1 MISRSLMPQYK
12 SNLLSNYAKL
22 MKFVVIDDDPTGS
35 QTVHDCLLLLK
46 WDCSTL
52 VKGFESNSNLF
63 FILANTRSLSEND
76 AKLTIEEIC
85 KNLKTV
91 IASQAY
97 EEEIIFISR
106 GDSTLRGHNFLEP
119 STLNSCLGP
128 FDATFHIPAFIE
140 GKRLTINGSHFVD
153 KIPINQTIFARD
165 KIFGFE
171 TSNVK
176 HLLFQQSKSQINFE
190 DIQNLLLS
198 DIEILNDEENNIVFK
213 KLKELKNNKHVIV
226 DIENYSQLNKF
237 SLVIKKLTNQKKF
250 LFRTAASFISSIS
263 EKKTVSKGKAFFSNL
278 RIRSKENSFLP
289 GLIIVGSYV
298 ELSTIQLKNL
308 LEISNC
314 NPIELDVFE
323 FFKIIS
329 SDNNMPRNLF
339 KKKFLKEIRFSFE
352 KGKTPVLFTSRKF
365 MFLDYSEQFYFYNSL
380 ACFIAELVA
389 DLKYEIGYLISK
401 GGITTNMILS
411 DGLNA
416 DYVYLEGQILTGIS
430 VVTYNLKNNMRLP
443 IVTHPGNI
451 GTKDSLVNI
460 WKVFENK
467 NNF

>member
-1 MISRSLMPQYK
+1 
-12 SNLLSNYAKL
+12 

-46 WDCSTL
+46 WDVSTL
-52 VKGFESNSNLF
+52 VKGFESKSNLF

-97 EEEIIFISR
+97 GEKIIFISR

-119 STLNSCLGP
+119 SALNNCLGP

-140 GKRLTINGSHFVD
+140 GKRFTINGSHFVD
-153 KIPINQTIFARD
+153 KTPINKTIYARD
-165 KIFGFE
+165 KIFGYE

-176 HLLFQQSKSQINFE
+176 NLLLQNSKSQLNIE

-213 KLKELKNNKHVIV
+213 TLKNLKNNKHVIV
-226 DIENYSQLNKF
+226 DVENYSQLKKF
-237 SLVIKKLTNQKKF
+237 SLVIKKLTKQKKF

-263 EKKTVSKGKAFFSNL
+263 DKKSVPKFQTFCSHLRLRNNGKSY
-278 RIRSKENSFLP
+278 LP

-314 NPIELDVFE
+314 KPIELDVFE
-323 FFKIIS
+323 FFKITS
-329 SDNNMPRNLF
+329 SENNQNRINNF
-339 KKKFLKEIRFSFE
+339 KNSFLKEIRFSFE
-352 KGKTPVLFTSRKF
+352 IGKTPVLFTSRKF
-365 MFLDYSEQFYFYNSL
+365 MSLDYSEQFNFYHSL
-380 ACFIAELVA
+380 ASFISELVA
-389 DLKYEIGYLISK
+389 ELKYEIGYLISK
-401 GGITTNMILS
+401 GGITTNVILS
-411 DGLNA
+411 NGLNA

-430 VVTYNLKNNMRLP
+430 VVTYNLKNGEKLP

-460 WKVFENK
+460 WKAFENK

>member
-1 MISRSLMPQYK
+1 
-12 SNLLSNYAKL
+12 

-35 QTVHDCLLLLK
+35 QTVQDCLLLLR

-52 VKGFESNSNLF
+52 VKGFESKSNLF
-63 FILANTRSLSEND
+63 FILANTRSLSADD
-76 AKLTIEEIC
+76 AKLRIGEIC

-153 KIPINQTIFARD
+153 KTPINQTIFARD
-165 KIFGFE
+165 KIFGYE

-176 HLLFQQSKSQINFE
+176 NLLYQKSKFEINLD

-198 DIEILNDEENNIVFK
+198 DLEILNDAENNIVFK
-213 KLKELKNNKHVIV
+213 KLKNLKNNKHVIV
-226 DIENYSQLNKF
+226 DVENYSQLKNF
-237 SLVIKKLTNQKKF
+237 SLIIKKLTKQKKF

-263 EKKTVSKGKAFFSNL
+263 EKKSVPKSKSFFSNL
-278 RIRSKENSFLP
+278 RVRNKGKSFLQ
-289 GLIIVGSYV
+289 GLVIVGSYV
-298 ELSTIQLKNL
+298 ELSTIQLENL
-308 LEISNC
+308 LKISSC
-314 NPIELDVFE
+314 KPIELDVFE
-323 FFKIIS
+323 FFKIS
-329 SDNNMPRNLF
+329 SSENNKKLRNLL
-339 KKKFLKEIRFSFE
+339 KNKFLKEIRFSFE

-365 MFLDYSEQFYFYNSL
+365 MSLDYSEQFDFYNSL
-380 ACFIAELVA
+380 AFFIAELVA

-401 GGITTNMILS
+401 GGITTNVILS
-411 DGLNA
+411 NGLNA
-416 DYVYLEGQILTGIS
+416 DYVDLKGQILTGIS
-430 VVTYNLKNNMRLP
+430 VVTCNLKNCEKLP

-467 NNF
+467 NNFLN

>member
-1 MISRSLMPQYK
+1 
-12 SNLLSNYAKL
+12 

-52 VKGFESNSNLF
+52 VKGFESKSNLF
-63 FILANTRSLSEND
+63 FILANTRSLPEND

-91 IASQAY
+91 ISSLAY
-97 EEEIIFISR
+97 EKELIFISR

-119 STLNSCLGP
+119 SALNSCLGP
-128 FDATFHIPAFIE
+128 FDATFYIPAFIE

-153 KIPINQTIFARD
+153 KIPIGQTIFASD

-176 HLLFQQSKSQINFE
+176 NLLFQQSKSQINFE
-190 DIQNLLLS
+190 DIQNLFLS
-198 DIEILNDEENNIVFK
+198 DIEMLNDEKNNIIFK
-213 KLKELKNNKHVIV
+213 TLKNLKNNKHVIV
-226 DIENYSQLNKF
+226 DVENYSQLKKF
-237 SLVIKKLTNQKKF
+237 SQVIKRLVKHKKF

-263 EKKTVSKGKAFFSNL
+263 EKKSVSQSEIFFSNL
-278 RIRSKENSFLP
+278 RIRNKEKTFLP
-289 GLIIVGSYV
+289 GLVIVGSYV
-298 ELSTIQLKNL
+298 ELSTIQLNNL

-314 NPIELDVFE
+314 YPVELDVFE
-323 FFKIIS
+323 FFKITS
-329 SDNNMPRNLF
+329 SDIDQKRRNLF
-339 KKKFLKEIRFSFE
+339 KNKFLKEIRFSFE

-365 MFLDYSEQFYFYNSL
+365 MSLDSSELFDFYNLL

-401 GGITTNMILS
+401 GGITTNLILS
-411 DGLNA
+411 NGLNA

-430 VVTYNLKNNMRLP
+430 VVTHNLKNDEKLP

-451 GTKDSLVNI
+451 GTKDSLINI

>member
-1 MISRSLMPQYK
+1 
-12 SNLLSNYAKL
+12 

-52 VKGFESNSNLF
+52 VKGFESKSNLF

-85 KNLKTV
+85 KNLKSV
-91 IASQAY
+91 ITSQGY
-97 EEEIIFISR
+97 KEEIIFISR

-153 KIPINQTIFARD
+153 KTPINQTIFARD
-165 KIFGFE
+165 KIFGYQ

-176 HLLFQQSKSQINFE
+176 TLLFQKSKSQINFE

-198 DIEILNDEENNIVFK
+198 DIEILNYEDNNIVFK
-213 KLKELKNNKHVIV
+213 TLKNLKNNKHIIV
-226 DIENYSQLNKF
+226 DVENYFQLKKF
-237 SLVIKKLTNQKKF
+237 STVIKKLTKQKKF

-263 EKKTVSKGKAFFSNL
+263 DQKSVSRGETFFSNL
-278 RIRSKENSFLP
+278 RIRNEENSVLP

-308 LEISNC
+308 LDIRNC

-323 FFKIIS
+323 FFKINS
-329 SDNNMPRNLF
+329 SDNNHEQRNLF
-339 KKKFLKEIRFSFE
+339 KNKFLREIRFSFDQ
-352 KGKTPVLFTSRKF
+352 GKTPVLFTSRQF
-365 MFLDYSEQFYFYNSL
+365 LSLDYSEQFNFYNSL
-380 ACFIAELVA
+380 AFFTAELVA

-401 GGITTNMILS
+401 GGITTNVILS
-411 DGLNA
+411 NGLNA

-430 VVTYNLKNNMRLP
+430 VVSHNLKNDKKLP

-451 GTKDSLVNI
+451 GTKDSLVRI
-460 WKVFENK
+460 WKVLENK

>member
-1 MISRSLMPQYK
+1 
-12 SNLLSNYAKL
+12 

-35 QTVHDCLLLLK
+35 QTVQDCLLLLK

-52 VKGFESNSNLF
+52 VKGFESKSNLF

-76 AKLTIEEIC
+76 AKSTIEEIC
-85 KNLKTV
+85 KNIKAV
-91 IASQAY
+91 IASQVN

-119 STLNSCLGP
+119 SALNSCLGP

-153 KIPINQTIFARD
+153 KTPINQTIFARD
-165 KIFGFE
+165 KIFGYE

-176 HLLFQQSKSQINFE
+176 SLLFQKSNSQINIE

-213 KLKELKNNKHVIV
+213 KLKNLNKNKHVIV
-226 DIENYSQLNKF
+226 DVENYSQLNKF
-237 SLVIKKLTNQKKF
+237 ALVMKKLTKQKKF

-263 EKKTVSKGKAFFSNL
+263 EKKSVPKVETFFSNL
-278 RIRSKENSFLP
+278 RIKDKEKSFLP
-289 GLIIVGSYV
+289 GLIVVGSYV
-298 ELSTIQLKNL
+298 EISTLQLKNL

-314 NPIELDVFE
+314 NPIELDVLE
-323 FFKIIS
+323 FFKITS
-329 SDNNMPRNLF
+329 SENSYKQRNLF
-339 KKKFLKEIRFSFE
+339 KNNFLKEIRFSFE

-365 MFLDYSEQFYFYNSL
+365 FSLDYSEQFNFYNSL
-380 ACFIAELVA
+380 SCFIAELVA

-411 DGLNA
+411 NGLNA

-430 VVTYNLKNNMRLP
+430 VVTCKLKNDEKLP

-451 GTKDSLVNI
+451 GNKDSLVNI

-467 NNF
+467 INF

>member
-1 MISRSLMPQYK
+1 
-12 SNLLSNYAKL
+12 

-35 QTVHDCLLLLK
+35 QTVYDCLLLLK

-52 VKGFESNSNLF
+52 VKGFESKSNLF

-76 AKLTIEEIC
+76 AKITIEEIC

-91 IASQAY
+91 IASQCY
-97 EEEIIFISR
+97 EEIIFISR

-119 STLNSCLGP
+119 STLTSCLGP

-153 KIPINQTIFARD
+153 KTHIHKTIFAKD
-165 KIFGFE
+165 KIFGYE

-176 HLLFQQSKSQINFE
+176 NLLFQKSKSKLNLD
-190 DIQNLLLS
+190 DIQNLFLPDL
-198 DIEILNDEENNIVFK
+198 EILNDKENNIVFK
-213 KLKELKNNKHVIV
+213 TLKNLKNNKHVIV
-226 DIENYSQLNKF
+226 DIENYSQLKKF
-237 SLVIKKLTNQKKF
+237 SLVIKKLIKHKKF

-263 EKKTVSKGKAFFSNL
+263 DKQSVSQSEIFFSNL
-278 RIRSKENSFLP
+278 RIRNKKKSFLP

-298 ELSTIQLKNL
+298 ELSTIQLNNL

-323 FFKIIS
+323 FFKITS
-329 SDNNMPRNLF
+329 SQNNHKQRNLF
-339 KKKFLKEIRFSFE
+339 KNKFLKEIRFSFE

-365 MFLDYSEQFYFYNSL
+365 MSLDYSEQFNFYNTLS
-380 ACFIAELVA
+380 CFIAELVA

-411 DGLNA
+411 NGLNA

-430 VVTYNLKNNMRLP
+430 VVTCKLKNDEKLP

-467 NNF
+467 INF

>member
-1 MISRSLMPQYK
+1 
-12 SNLLSNYAKL
+12 

-52 VKGFESNSNLF
+52 AKGFESKSNLF

-91 IASQAY
+91 ITSQPY

-106 GDSTLRGHNFLEP
+106 GDSTLRGHNYLEP
-119 STLNSCLGP
+119 VAINSCLGP
-128 FDATFHIPAFIE
+128 FDATFYIPAFIE
-140 GKRLTINGSHFVD
+140 GKRFTINGSHFVD
-153 KIPINQTIFARD
+153 KTPVSQTIFATD
-165 KIFGFE
+165 KIFGYE

-176 HLLFQQSKSQINFE
+176 NLLFQQSKSQINFE

-198 DIEILNDEENNIVFK
+198 DIEMLNDEENNIVFK
-213 KLKELKNNKHVIV
+213 TLKNLKNNKHVVV
-226 DIENYSQLNKF
+226 DAENYSQLKKF
-237 SLVIKKLTNQKKF
+237 SLVIKKLIKQKKF

-263 EKKTVSKGKAFFSNL
+263 EKQSVSQSEIFFSNL
-278 RIRSKENSFLP
+278 RIRNKKKSFLP

-298 ELSTIQLKNL
+298 ELSTIQLNNL

-314 NPIELDVFE
+314 NPVELDVFE

-329 SDNNMPRNLF
+329 LDNNERRNLF
-339 KKKFLKEIRFSFE
+339 KNKLLKAIRFSFE

-365 MFLDYSEQFYFYNSL
+365 MSLDSSELFNFYNLL

-401 GGITTNMILS
+401 GGITTNLILS
-411 DGLNA
+411 NGLNA
-416 DYVYLEGQILTGIS
+416 DYVYLEGQIFTGIS
-430 VVTYNLKNNMRLP
+430 VVTYNLKNDEKLP

-451 GTKDSLVNI
+451 GSKDSLVNI

>member
-1 MISRSLMPQYK
+1 
-12 SNLLSNYAKL
+12 

-35 QTVHDCLLLLK
+35 QTVHDCFLLLK

-52 VKGFESNSNLF
+52 VKGFESKSNLF

-91 IASQAY
+91 ITSQSY

-119 STLNSCLGP
+119 SVLNSCLGP

-140 GKRLTINGSHFVD
+140 GNRLTINGSHFID

-165 KIFGFE
+165 KIFGYE
-171 TSNVK
+171 TSDVK
-176 HLLFQQSKSQINFE
+176 SLLFKKSKSQINIE

-213 KLKELKNNKHVIV
+213 KLKNLNKNKHVIV
-226 DIENYSQLNKF
+226 DAENYSQLNKF
-237 SLVIKKLTNQKKF
+237 ALVIKKLTKQKKF

-263 EKKTVSKGKAFFSNL
+263 EKKSVYQSEIFYSNL
-278 RIRSKENSFLP
+278 RIKNKEKSFLP

-298 ELSTIQLKNL
+298 ELSTIQLRNL

-323 FFKIIS
+323 FFKINS
-329 SDNNMPRNLF
+329 TDNNQEKRNFF
-339 KKKFLKEIRFSFE
+339 KNKFLREIRLSLDQ
-352 KGKTPVLFTSRKF
+352 GKTPVLFTSRKF
-365 MFLDYSEQFYFYNSL
+365 LSLDYYEQFNFCNSL
-380 ACFIAELVA
+380 AFFIAELVA

-401 GGITTNMILS
+401 GGITTNLILS
-411 DGLNA
+411 KGLNA

-430 VVTYNLKNNMRLP
+430 VVTYNLKNGEKLP

-460 WKVFENK
+460 WKLFENK

>member
-1 MISRSLMPQYK
+1 
-12 SNLLSNYAKL
+12 

-35 QTVHDCLLLLK
+35 QTVQDCLLILK
-46 WDCSTL
+46 WDCATL
-52 VKGFESNSNLF
+52 VKAFESQSNLF
-63 FILANTRSLSEND
+63 FILANTRSLSESG

-85 KNLKTV
+85 KNLKAV
-91 IASQAY
+91 IDYQAY
-97 EEEIIFISR
+97 EEEIIIISR

-119 STLNSCLGP
+119 SVLNSCLGP

-153 KIPINQTIFARD
+153 KTPIDQTIFAKD
-165 KIFGFE
+165 KIFGYE

-176 HLLFQQSKSQINFE
+176 NLLFQKSKSQINFE
-190 DIQNLLLS
+190 DIQNLFLS
-198 DIEILNDEENNIVFK
+198 DIKMLNDEKNNVVFQ
-213 KLKELKNNKHVIV
+213 KLKNLKNNKHVIV
-226 DIENYSQLNKF
+226 DVENYAQLRKF
-237 SLVIKKLTNQKKF
+237 SLVIKKLTKQKKF

-263 EKKTVSKGKAFFSNL
+263 EKKSIPRAEIFFSNL
-278 RIRSKENSFLP
+278 RIINKEKNFLP

-298 ELSTIQLKNL
+298 ELSTIQLNNL
-308 LEISNC
+308 LDISQC
-314 NPIELDVFE
+314 YSIELDVFE
-323 FFKIIS
+323 FFNITS
-329 SDNNMPRNLF
+329 SENNQKRKNLF
-339 KKKFLKEIRFSFE
+339 KNKFLKEIRFSFQE
-352 KGKTPVLFTSRKF
+352 GKTPVLFTSRKF
-365 MFLDYSEQFYFYNSL
+365 MSLDYSEQFNFYNSL

-401 GGITTNMILS
+401 GGITTNVILS
-411 DGLNA
+411 NGLNA
-416 DYVYLEGQILTGIS
+416 DYVYLEGQIFTGIS
-430 VVTYNLKNNMRLP
+430 VVTHNLKNGKKLA

>member
-1 MISRSLMPQYK
+1 
-12 SNLLSNYAKL
+12 

-52 VKGFESNSNLF
+52 VKGFESKSNLF

-85 KNLKTV
+85 KNLKSV

-97 EEEIIFISR
+97 KEEIIFISR

-140 GKRLTINGSHFVD
+140 GKRLTLNGSHYVD
-153 KIPINQTIFARD
+153 KTPINQTIFARD
-165 KIFGFE
+165 KIFGYQ
-171 TSNVK
+171 TSNIK
-176 HLLFQQSKSQINFE
+176 NILFQKSKSQINIE

-198 DIEILNDEENNIVFK
+198 DIKILKDEENNVVFK
-213 KLKELKNNKHVIV
+213 ILKKLQNNKHVIV
-226 DIENYSQLNKF
+226 DVENYSQLKKF
-237 SLVIKKLTNQKKF
+237 SLVIKKLTKQKKF

-263 EKKTVSKGKAFFSNL
+263 EKKSVLQVETFFSNL
-278 RIRSKENSFLP
+278 RIRNKEKIFLP

-298 ELSTIQLKNL
+298 ELSTIQLKYL

-323 FFKIIS
+323 FFKITS
-329 SDNNMPRNLF
+329 SKNNQKRRNLF
-339 KKKFLKEIRFSFE
+339 KNKFLKEIRFSFE

-365 MFLDYSEQFYFYNSL
+365 MSLDYSEQFNFYNSL
-380 ACFIAELVA
+380 SFFIAELVA

-411 DGLNA
+411 YGLNA

-430 VVTYNLKNNMRLP
+430 VVTHNLKNDEKLP

-460 WKVFENK
+460 WKVFESK
-467 NNF
+467 INF

>member
-1 MISRSLMPQYK
+1 
-12 SNLLSNYAKL
+12 

-35 QTVHDCLLLLK
+35 QTVHECLLLLK
-46 WDCSTL
+46 WNCSTL
-52 VKGFESNSNLF
+52 VKGFESKSNLF

-119 STLNSCLGP
+119 SALNSCLGP
-128 FDATFHIPAFIE
+128 FDATFHIPSFIE
-140 GKRLTINGSHFVD
+140 GKRLTINGSQFVD
-153 KIPINQTIFARD
+153 KTPVNQTIFAKD
-165 KIFGFE
+165 KIFGYE

-176 HLLFQQSKSQINFE
+176 NLLFQKSKSQINFE

-198 DIEILNDEENNIVFK
+198 DIEILNDEDNNIVFK
-213 KLKELKNNKHVIV
+213 RLKNLKNNTHVIV
-226 DIENYSQLNKF
+226 DVENYSQLKKF
-237 SLVIKKLTNQKKF
+237 SLVIKKLIKQKKF

-263 EKKTVSKGKAFFSNL
+263 EKKSVSQCETFFSNL
-278 RIRSKENSFLP
+278 RIRSSEKSFLP

-298 ELSTIQLKNL
+298 ELSTIQLNNL
-308 LEISNC
+308 LEISIC

-323 FFKIIS
+323 FFKINS
-329 SDNNMPRNLF
+329 SDNNQELRNFF
-339 KKKFLKEIRFSFE
+339 KNKFLKEIRISFE
-352 KGKTPVLFTSRKF
+352 QGKTPVLFTSRKF
-365 MFLDYSEQFYFYNSL
+365 MSLDYSEQFNLYNSL

-411 DGLNA
+411 NGLNA

-430 VVTYNLKNNMRLP
+430 VVTHNLNNNEKLP

-467 NNF
+467 NNFKIRNLR

>member
-1 MISRSLMPQYK
+1 
-12 SNLLSNYAKL
+12 

-35 QTVHDCLLLLK
+35 QTVNDCLLLLK
-46 WDCSTL
+46 WDYLTL
-52 VKGFESNSNLF
+52 VKGFESESNLF
-63 FILANTRSLSEND
+63 FILANTRALSEND

-91 IASQAY
+91 ISTEAY
-97 EEEIIFISR
+97 AEEIIFISR

-119 STLNSCLGP
+119 SAINSCLGP

-140 GKRLTINGSHFVD
+140 GKRLTINGSHYVD
-153 KIPINQTIFARD
+153 AIPINQTIFARD

-176 HLLFQQSKSQINFE
+176 NLLFQKSKSQINFE

-198 DIEILNDEENNIVFK
+198 DIQMLNDEENNIVFK
-213 KLKELKNNKHVIV
+213 KLKNLKNNKHVVV
-226 DIENYSQLNKF
+226 DVENYSQLKKF
-237 SLVIKKLTNQKKF
+237 SLIIKKLTKQKKF

-263 EKKTVSKGKAFFSNL
+263 EKNSVLKGETFFSNL
-278 RIRSKENSFLP
+278 RIRTKEKSFLP
-289 GLIIVGSYV
+289 GLVIVGSYV

-308 LEISNC
+308 LKISNC
-314 NPIELDVFE
+314 KPIELDVFE
-323 FFKIIS
+323 FFKITS
-329 SDNNMPRNLF
+329 SENNQKRRNLF
-339 KKKFLKEIRFSFE
+339 KNKFLKEIRFSFE

-365 MFLDYSEQFYFYNSL
+365 MSLDSSELFNFYNLL
-380 ACFIAELVA
+380 AFFIAELVA

-401 GGITTNMILS
+401 GGITTNVILS
-411 DGLNA
+411 NGLNA

-430 VVTYNLKNNMRLP
+430 VVTCNLKNDEKLP

-460 WKVFENK
+460 WKVLENK

>member
-1 MISRSLMPQYK
+1 
-12 SNLLSNYAKL
+12 
-22 MKFVVIDDDPTGS
+22 MKFVVFDDDPTGS
-35 QTVHDCLLLLK
+35 QTVNNCLLLLK

-52 VKGFESNSNLF
+52 VKGFESKSNLF
-63 FILANTRSLSEND
+63 FILANTRSLSEHD
-76 AKLTIEEIC
+76 AKLTIEAIC
-85 KNLKTV
+85 KNLKKV
-91 IASQAY
+91 IASQTY

-119 STLNSCLGP
+119 SALNNCLGP

-153 KIPINQTIFARD
+153 KTPINQTIFARD
-165 KIFGFE
+165 KIFGYE

-176 HLLFQQSKSQINFE
+176 NLLFQKSKSQIKIE
-190 DIQNLLLS
+190 DIQNLVLS

-213 KLKELKNNKHVIV
+213 TLKNLKNNKHVIV
-226 DIENYSQLNKF
+226 DVENYSQLNKF
-237 SLVIKKLTNQKKF
+237 ALVIKKLIKQKKF

-263 EKKTVSKGKAFFSNL
+263 EKKSVPHVETFFSNL
-278 RIRSKENSFLP
+278 RIRNKEKSSLP

-298 ELSTIQLKNL
+298 ELSTLQLKNL

-323 FFKIIS
+323 FFKITLS
-329 SDNNMPRNLF
+329 ANNHKQRNFF
-339 KKKFLKEIRFSFE
+339 KNKFLREIRFSFE

-365 MFLDYSEQFYFYNSL
+365 MSFDYSEQFNFYNSL
-380 ACFIAELVA
+380 SYFIAELVA

-411 DGLNA
+411 NGLNA

-430 VVTYNLKNNMRLP
+430 VVTCNLKNGEKLP

-451 GTKDSLVNI
+451 GTEDSLVNI

>member
-1 MISRSLMPQYK
+1 
-12 SNLLSNYAKL
+12 

-52 VKGFESNSNLF
+52 IKGFESKSNLF

-91 IASQAY
+91 ITSQAY

-119 STLNSCLGP
+119 IAINSCLGP

-140 GKRLTINGSHFVD
+140 GKRFTINGSHFVD
-153 KIPINQTIFARD
+153 KTPISQTIFATD
-165 KIFGFE
+165 KIFGYE
-171 TSNVK
+171 TSNIK
-176 HLLFQQSKSQINFE
+176 SLLFKQSKSQINFE

-198 DIEILNDEENNIVFK
+198 DIEMLNDKENNIVFK
-213 KLKELKNNKHVIV
+213 TLKNLKNNKHVVV
-226 DIENYSQLNKF
+226 DVENYSQLNKF
-237 SLVIKKLTNQKKF
+237 TFIVKKLTKHKKF

-263 EKKTVSKGKAFFSNL
+263 EKKSVSQSEIFFSNL
-278 RIRSKENSFLP
+278 RVRNKEKSFLP

-298 ELSTIQLKNL
+298 ELSTIQLNNL

-314 NPIELDVFE
+314 NPIELDVFK
-323 FFKIIS
+323 FFKITS
-329 SDNNMPRNLF
+329 SENNFKQRNLF
-339 KKKFLKEIRFSFE
+339 KNKFLKEIRFSFE

-365 MFLDYSEQFYFYNSL
+365 MSLDSSELFNFYNLL

-401 GGITTNMILS
+401 GGITTNLILS
-411 DGLNA
+411 NGLNA
-416 DYVYLEGQILTGIS
+416 DYVYLEGQIFKGIS
-430 VVTYNLKNNMRLP
+430 VVTYDLKNDEKLP

-451 GTKDSLVNI
+451 GTEDSLVDI

-467 NNF
+467 NSF

>member
-1 MISRSLMPQYK
+1 
-12 SNLLSNYAKL
+12 

-35 QTVHDCLLLLK
+35 QTVHDCFLLLK

-52 VKGFESNSNLF
+52 TKGFESKSNLF

-76 AKLTIEEIC
+76 AKLTIEQIC

-91 IASQAY
+91 IASQGY

-153 KIPINQTIFARD
+153 KTPVDKTIFARD

-176 HLLFQQSKSQINFE
+176 NLLFQKSKSQIK
-190 DIQNLLLS
+190 IK
-198 DIEILNDEENNIVFK
+198 DIENLFLSNIESLNDEENNIVFQR
-213 KLKELKNNKHVIV
+213 LKNLKNNKHVIV
-226 DIENYSQLNKF
+226 DVENYSQLKNF
-237 SLVIKKLTNQKKF
+237 SLVIRKLTGQKKF

-263 EKKTVSKGKAFFSNL
+263 EKKSVLKAKTFFSNL
-278 RIRSKENSFLP
+278 RKRNKEKSFLP

-298 ELSTIQLKNL
+298 ELSTIQLNNL
-308 LEISNC
+308 LEITNC
-314 NPIELDVFE
+314 IPIELDVFE
-323 FFKIIS
+323 FFKITS
-329 SDNNMPRNLF
+329 SGNNQKRRNFF
-339 KKKFLKEIRFSFE
+339 KNKFLKEIRFSFE
-352 KGKTPVLFTSRKF
+352 RGKTPVLFTSRKF
-365 MFLDYSEQFYFYNSL
+365 MSLDYSEQLNFNYSL

-389 DLKYEIGYLISK
+389 ELKYEIGYLISK
-401 GGITTNMILS
+401 GGITTNVILS
-411 DGLNA
+411 NGLNA
-416 DYVYLEGQILTGIS
+416 DYVYLEGQIFTGIS
-430 VVTYNLKNNMRLP
+430 VVTYNLKNYEKLP
-443 IVTHPGNI
+443 IITHPGNI
-451 GTKDSLVNI
+451 GSKDSLINI

-467 NNF
+467 NSF

>member
-1 MISRSLMPQYK
+1 
-12 SNLLSNYAKL
+12 

-52 VKGFESNSNLF
+52 VKGFESKSNLF

-76 AKLTIEEIC
+76 AKLKIEEIC
-85 KNLKTV
+85 KNLNTV
-91 IASQAY
+91 MASQVF

-119 STLNSCLGP
+119 SALNSCLGP

-153 KIPINQTIFARD
+153 KIPISQTIFATD
-165 KIFGFE
+165 KIFGYE

-176 HLLFQQSKSQINFE
+176 NLLFQQSKSQINFE

-198 DIEILNDEENNIVFK
+198 DIEMLNDEENNIVFNT
-213 KLKELKNNKHVIV
+213 LKNLKNNKHLIV
-226 DIENYSQLNKF
+226 DVENYSQLKKF
-237 SLVIKKLTNQKKF
+237 SLVIKKLIKQKKF

-263 EKKTVSKGKAFFSNL
+263 EKKSVSEVETLFSNL
-278 RIRSKENSFLP
+278 RIRSKEKSSLP

-323 FFKIIS
+323 FFKITS
-329 SDNNMPRNLF
+329 SGNNHKRRNLF
-339 KKKFLKEIRFSFE
+339 KKKFSKEIRFSFE

-365 MFLDYSEQFYFYNSL
+365 MSLDYSEQFNFYNSL
-380 ACFIAELVA
+380 ASFIAELVA
-389 DLKYEIGYLISK
+389 DLKYEIGYLVSK
-401 GGITTNMILS
+401 GGITTNVILS
-411 DGLNA
+411 NGLNA

-430 VVTYNLKNNMRLP
+430 VVTCKLKNDEKLP

-460 WKVFENK
+460 WKFLENK
-467 NNF
+467 KN